1 MARLGRPLLPHARR
15 NGVFVR
21 LSATEWGAVE
31 RALKTEHPVSA
42 RRPAL
47 AEWIRDLVV
56 AHAGEVL
63 GVEVTRAALRHAK
76 DGVPDWKRWR
86 IARSVRRAA
95 TRRRQKR

>member
-1 MARLGRPLLPHARR
+1 MARLGRPALPHARR

-31 RALKTEHPVSA
+31 RALQTEHPVST
-42 RRPAL
+42 RRPTL

-63 GVEVTRAALRHAK
+63 GVEVTRAALRHAE
-76 DGVPDWKRWR
+76 GGIPDWKRWR
-86 IARSVRRAA
+86 ITRSVRRAA
-95 TRRRQKR
+95 SRRRQKR